1 MAAIFVRTIIIYITL
16 IAIMRF
22 LGKRQ
27 IGQMQI
33 SELITAFL
41 LSELASQPLANAS
54 VPLVSALIPI
64 LTLIC
69 LEVFFSFLPTK
80 LTFLKKF
87 VDSAPTVIIGKGKI
101 DMGQMSKMRMTLED
115 LLCELRLAGY
125 SSPGEIEYAILEQN
139 GRLSFF
145 PKSDGGGIFHPLIID
160 GKSVPHALRDAGRDE
175 NWIRSALL
183 GRSIKDASEVFLM
196 VIDDSGKYEIIT
208 RKECGK

>member
-64 LTLIC
+64 LTLKSHAH
-69 LEVFFSFLPTK
+69 FRHLPH
-80 LTFLKKF
+80 
-87 VDSAPTVIIGKGKI
+87 I
-101 DMGQMSKMRMTLED
+101 DLS
-115 LLCELRLAGY
+115 LADY
-125 SSPGEIEYAILEQN
+125 
-139 GRLSFF
+139 
-145 PKSDGGGIFHPLIID
+145 DGGRAVHKLF
-160 GKSVPHALRDAGRDE
+160 
-175 NWIRSALL
+175 
-183 GRSIKDASEVFLM
+183 
-196 VIDDSGKYEIIT
+196 
-208 RKECGK
+208 KEGNLCWKK

>member
-27 IGQMQI
+27 IGEMQI
-33 SELITAFL
+33 SELVTAFL
-41 LSELASQPLANAS
+41 LSELASQPLSNAS
-54 VPLVSALIPI
+54 VPLVGAIVPI

-69 LEVFFSFLPTK
+69 LEIFFSFLPTK

-101 DMGQMSKMRMTLED
+101 NMGQMMKMRMTLED

-125 SSPGEIEYAILEQN
+125 SSPNEIEYAILEQN

-145 PKSDGGGIFHPLIID
+145 PKSDSTGIFHPLIID
-160 GKSVPHALRDAGRDE
+160 GKAVPHALRDAGRDE
-175 NWIRSALL
+175 NWMRSVLHKQ
-183 GRSIKDASEVFLM
+183 SIKDTDEVFLM
-196 VIDDSGKYEIIT
+196 VIDDGGKYEIIT
-208 RKECGK
+208 RKECDQ